1 MTPWSFT
8 MHILIWDLI
17 LIHRKLF
24 ICSITYP
31 AISAFVSMQTDADKQ
46 GLVQGMINGMRG
58 LCNGLGP
65 AMYGLIF
72 SLFHV
77 DLNEQN
83 DVDDNMTQKA
93 MPDLFSTSSGS
104 HKAPPPLN
112 VHNNSSYQASLGDH
126 VDSNYQN
133 IDFASITTL
142 VPGPP
147 FVFGAF
153 LVMLALMVAAFIPDP
168 DDRIRY
174 DDSKYKSSNI
184 RRHPSIKSPSAVHL
198 RGKKKSDDSDSDDQ
212 DDLLDQIKHHRELPS
227 EKDDSMEDED
237 YDYMTTVPLMEGVKD
252 RSLL

>member
-1 MTPWSFT
+1 
-8 MHILIWDLI
+8 
-17 LIHRKLF
+17 
-24 ICSITYP
+24 
-31 AISAFVSMQTDADKQ
+31 MQTDADKQ
-46 GLVQGMINGMRG
+46 GLVQGMITGMRG

-174 DDSKYKSSNI
+174 DESKYGHSQKS
-184 RRHPSIKSPSAVHL
+184 
-198 RGKKKSDDSDSDDQ
+198 
-212 DDLLDQIKHHRELPS
+212 
-227 EKDDSMEDED
+227 
-237 YDYMTTVPLMEGVKD
+237 Y
-252 RSLL
+252 

>member
-1 MTPWSFT
+1 
-8 MHILIWDLI
+8 
-17 LIHRKLF
+17 
-24 ICSITYP
+24 
-31 AISAFVSMQTDADKQ
+31 MQTDADKQ
-46 GLVQGMINGMRG
+46 GLVQGMITGMRG

-65 AMYGLIF
+65 AMFGLIF

-83 DVDDNMTQKA
+83 DDDDNMTQKA
-93 MPDLFSTSSGS
+93 MPDLFSTSSGT

-112 VHNNSSYQASLGDH
+112 VHSNSSYQASLSDH
-126 VDSNYQN
+126 ADSNYQN

-174 DDSKYKSSNI
+174 DDSYGGRGSKYNSSNL
-184 RRHPSIKSPSAVHL
+184 RRHPSITSKSAVH

-212 DDLLDQIKHHRELPS
+212 DDLLNQIKHHRDLPS

>member
-1 MTPWSFT
+1 
-8 MHILIWDLI
+8 
-17 LIHRKLF
+17 
-24 ICSITYP
+24 
-31 AISAFVSMQTDADKQ
+31 MQTDADKQ
-46 GLVQGMINGMRG
+46 GLVQGMITGMRG

-83 DVDDNMTQKA
+83 DVDDNMTQKV
-93 MPDLFSTSSGS
+93 MPDLFSTSSGT

-112 VHNNSSYQASLGDH
+112 VHANASYQASHGDP
-126 VDSNYQN
+126 VEPNYQN

-168 DDRIRY
+168 DDRIRF
-174 DDSKYKSSNI
+174 DDSCGGRGPNFKSSNI
-184 RRHPSIKSPSAVHL
+184 RRHPSIKSNSAVHL

-212 DDLLDQIKHHRELPS
+212 DDLLNQIKHHRDLPS

-252 RSLL
+252 RSML